1 MSQPILTTQQA
12 IDHCRADPDGDAAM
26 VGLYLGAA
34 TDAAQDYLGRKVY
47 VDQAALDAAVE
58 GGSAGE
64 APMVATYAIKAAI
77 LLICGHL
84 FANREDVVTG
94 SQSFAMPH
102 GSRDLLRP
110 HRRSQGL

>member
-1 MSQPILTTQQA
+1 MPILTTEQA
-12 IDHCRADPDGDAAM
+12 IEHCRADEADATM

-34 TDAAQDYLGRKVY
+34 TDAAQDYLGRKLFA
-47 VDQAALDAAVE
+47 DKAELDAAVQA
-58 GGSAGE
+58 GHAGE
-64 APMVATYAIKAAI
+64 MPMIATYAVKAAI

-94 SQSFAMPH
+94 LQSYAMPM

-110 HRRSQGL
+110 HRKVQGL

>member
-1 MSQPILTTQQA
+1 MPILTTEQA
-12 IDHCRADPDGDAAM
+12 IAHCRADPDADATM
-26 VGLYLGAA
+26 VSLYLGAA

-47 VDQAALDAAVE
+47 ADQVELDVAVAA
-58 GGSAGE
+58 GTAGE
-64 APMVATYAIKAAI
+64 APMVVNYAIQAAI

-84 FANREDVVTG
+84 FANREDVVVG
-94 SQSFAMPH
+94 AQSFGIPN

>member
-1 MSQPILTTQQA
+1 MPILTTEQA
-12 IDHCRADPDGDAAM
+12 IEHCRADPEADATM

-34 TDAAQDYLGRKVY
+34 TDAAQDYLGRKLFA
-47 VDQAALDAAVE
+47 DQTELDEAVKT
-58 GGSAGE
+58 GSAGDM
-64 APMVATYAIKAAI
+64 PLVASYAVKAAI

-94 SQSFAMPH
+94 LQSYAMPM

-110 HRRSQGL
+110 HRKVQGL